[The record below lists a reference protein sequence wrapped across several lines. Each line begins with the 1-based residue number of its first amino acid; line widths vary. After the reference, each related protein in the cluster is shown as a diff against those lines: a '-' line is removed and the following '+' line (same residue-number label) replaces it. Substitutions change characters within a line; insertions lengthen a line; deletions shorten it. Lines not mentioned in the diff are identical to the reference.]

1 MDLCKE
7 SFELLE
13 LGQGFL
19 LSQDIR
25 SPIHG
30 IAEKGLTSYLFTAM
44 RLFQPPSS
52 IVNAFVVKDSS
63 PNANLK
69 FRVYE
74 VEWINNLFLKGPS
87 GGTLRFINSITELYP
102 APNEAVLK
110 KVDLC
115 KESFE
120 LLELGQG
127 RGSTRNLSPI
137 HGIAEKGLTS
147 IHRYASIS
155 AGVLHALAGGETVT
169 VTAVSA
175 LFQLVGAMAFTSSHY
190 HRRSGLRRLL

>member
-1 MDLCKE
+1 
-7 SFELLE
+7 
-13 LGQGFL
+13 
-19 LSQDIR
+19 
-25 SPIHG
+25 
-30 IAEKGLTSYLFTAM
+30 M
-44 RLFQPPSS
+44 RLFQPHSS

-87 GGTLRFINSITELYP
+87 GGTSRFINSITELYP

-169 VTAVSA
+169 VTAA

-190 HRRSGLRRLL
+190 HRRSGDSFKSQITS